1 MPGQPAKRRIIK
13 ISLSLRCVKS
23 LKQAEKAKRARE
35 PTKPPKP
42 PQPPTPP
49 TEITLADQQTVD
61 MLTVQK
67 FPKDAGRGCCETRLN
82 KRHSTGRKEMVD
94 PGDAML
100 FEGLFA
106 E

>member
-1 MPGQPAKRRIIK
+1 
-13 ISLSLRCVKS
+13 
-23 LKQAEKAKRARE
+23 
-35 PTKPPKP
+35 
-42 PQPPTPP
+42 
-49 TEITLADQQTVD
+49 
-61 MLTVQK
+61 LTVQK